1 MTFHF
6 PFENTYA
13 RLPDRF
19 YARVVPTPVR
29 APRLIRVNT
38 ELALNLG
45 LDPDWLAGP
54 EGLEVLAGRVVPEAA
69 EPIAM
74 AYAGHQFGHFVP
86 QLGDGRAILL
96 GEVID
101 QQGVRRDVQLKGSG
115 RTPFSRGGD
124 GRAALGPVLREYVV
138 SEAMAALGI
147 PTTRSLAAV
156 VTGETVARETPLPGA
171 VLTRVATSH
180 VRIGTFQFFAA
191 RGDLEGLRLL
201 ADHVISRHY
210 PEAAHADR
218 PYRSLLE
225 LVIER
230 QAELI
235 ARWLLVGFIHGV
247 MNTDNMSIAGETID
261 YGPCAFMDEYH
272 PAKVFSSIDQLGRY
286 AYANQPQIATWNLAR
301 FAETLLPLIDEDQQQ
316 AIKQAEGVLDR
327 FSARFEAAYSAGM
340 RQKLG
345 FSTEADGDLGL
356 AGEFLSLLATNHV
369 DFTLA
374 FRRLSD
380 AAGSV
385 PAEADLRSLFKDEQ
399 GFGTW
404 AKRWC
409 SRLMREP
416 NHEDERRA
424 RMRAVNPAF
433 IPRNHRIE
441 AMIEAAGEH
450 EDFAPFEEL
459 LLVLAKPF
467 EDQTSF
473 ARYMDPPQRHERVYQ
488 TFCGT

>member
-19 YARVVPTPVR
+19 YARVAPTPVR

-54 EGLEVLAGRVVPEAA
+54 EGLEVLAGRNVPKAA

-96 GEVID
+96 GEVVD
-101 QQGVRRDVQLKGSG
+101 RQGVRRDLQLKGSG
-115 RTPFSRGGD
+115 RTPFSRRGD

-156 VTGETVARETPLPGA
+156 MTGETVARDALLPGA
-171 VLTRVATSH
+171 LLRRVATSH
-180 VRIGTFQFFAA
+180 IRVGTFQFFAA

-210 PEAAHADR
+210 PEAAHSDR
-218 PYRSLLE
+218 PCSSLLE
-225 LVIER
+225 LVTLR

-247 MNTDNMSIAGETID
+247 MNTDNTSIAGETID

-272 PAKVFSSIDQLGRY
+272 PGKVFSSIDQQGRY

-301 FAETLLPLIDEDQQQ
+301 FAETLLPLIDDDQHK
-316 AIKQAEGVLDR
+316 AIAQAEELLDR
-327 FSARFEAAYSAGM
+327 FPACFEAAYSAGL

-345 FSTEADGDLGL
+345 LAMSQDGDLEL
-356 AGEFLSLLATNHV
+356 AGAFLGLLAANQV

-374 FRRLSD
+374 FRRLSEATGD
-380 AAGSV
+380 AASGA
-385 PAEADLRSLFKDEQ
+385 PLRGLFQ
-399 GFGTW
+399 NG
-404 AKRWC
+404 
-409 SRLMREP
+409 
-416 NHEDERRA
+416 
-424 RMRAVNPAF
+424 PAF
-433 IPRNHRIE
+433 
-441 AMIEAAGEH
+441 
-450 EDFAPFEEL
+450 DSW
-459 LLVLAKPF
+459 LA
-467 EDQTSF
+467 
-473 ARYMDPPQRHERVYQ
+473 
-488 TFCGT
+488 